1 MRSLVLPPSN
11 TAVTGLSFCREL
23 LLGSD
28 SVSWACLRWRFGLT
42 TKGLHFQITPD
53 SAQRI
58 YQTQRACA
66 LQDGRG
72 QVTTAAW
79 EGWFRLSETW
89 SKNLKSK
96 SIHGPPVCLSDFFV
110 SYFPSKME
118 LLLLFPLHHTVK
130 KLSKEELLNSGILH
144 PNSRFSLKRRSLKL
158 LFWTAMFSHIHL

>member
-53 SAQRI
+53 SGERT

-96 SIHGPPVCLSDFFV
+96 SIMVPQYVFLTFLSRISPPRWNYSFSSLCIILWRSCPRRNCWILEFFT
-110 SYFPSKME
+110 PI
-118 LLLLFPLHHTVK
+118 LDFPLREDH
-130 KLSKEELLNSGILH
+130 LNF
-144 PNSRFSLKRRSLKL
+144 RFEQ
-158 LFWTAMFSHIHL
+158 